1 MKQNSS
7 NGVTKRMDSG
17 MGSSIIL
24 AREYVTGE
32 EDPVTRYTGRER
44 GEEDLIGTH
53 SFKIGWCTEG
63 EIKVCMSC

>member
-17 MGSSIIL
+17 MGSSVIL

-32 EDPVTRYTGRER
+32 ERRTQLQDTRGER

-53 SFKIGWCTEG
+53 SFKNWM
-63 EIKVCMSC
+63 V

>member
-1 MKQNSS
+1 MGPLRVTVPIVAVTGERERERMKQNSS

-32 EDPVTRYTGRER
+32 EDPVTRYTRRER
-44 GEEDLIGTH
+44 EERRI
-53 SFKIGWCTEG
+53 
-63 EIKVCMSC
+63 